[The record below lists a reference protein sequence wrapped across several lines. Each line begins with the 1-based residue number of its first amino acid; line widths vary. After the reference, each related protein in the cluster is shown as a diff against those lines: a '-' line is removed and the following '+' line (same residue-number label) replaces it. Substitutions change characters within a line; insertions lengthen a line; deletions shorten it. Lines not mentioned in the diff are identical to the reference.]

1 MKLDV
6 RKNRLG
12 NRMQDILDGLNKP
25 QREAVEQETGSMLVL
40 AGAGSGKTRV
50 LTTRIAHMVKN
61 GISPHEILAVTF
73 TNKAAAE
80 MRERLAGILGEDIV
94 KRMWVGTFHSIC
106 ARILRF
112 DVKHYKSEENRN
124 WEDNFTIFDQDES
137 MSLIKQAIKEE
148 NLDDKIYP
156 PQIIK
161 TVISNAKNK
170 MQTAYE
176 YASAARDYR
185 SEKIGLVFD
194 RYEKLLAQNNGI
206 DFDDLLLMSVKLLD
220 TSEQTLQKYYGRFR
234 HILVDEFQDTNVTQ
248 YQLIN
253 LLYGA
258 GQPEEDIPTD
268 KSLCVVGDVDQSIYS
283 WRGADYK
290 IILNFQKDFKES
302 SLIKLEQNYRS
313 TEVILEA
320 ANNIIQNN
328 SERLSKNLYS
338 IKGEGD
344 KIVSYEA
351 ESESGEANFIARK
364 IMSQTPKRS
373 YNDFTVL
380 YRMNAQSRAIEEAL
394 MSKGIP
400 YKIIGG
406 LKFYERKEIK
416 DTVAY
421 LKLLFNPSDDVSL
434 KRIINVP
441 KRSIGKTT
449 VDKLAAISSENSISI
464 LEIIE
469 EIDNYTEFSPRVRG
483 ILTDFL
489 DMMKNLG
496 ARQQAMSLSE
506 FISYLLDQI
515 GYIRILE
522 EEDTVESQTRLEN
535 IQEFIN
541 VAREFEKD
549 FEDETGLGELG
560 EFLSQVALVSDVD
573 ELDENSESV
582 TLMTLHAAK
591 GLEFP
596 VVFLAGL
603 EENIFP
609 HSRAQN
615 SNSEMEEERRLMYVG
630 VTRAE
635 ERLFLSYAK
644 RRQVW
649 GEFKYFNPSRFL
661 DEIPAKL
668 VEENRT
674 REPQSTETTFKSA
687 VSSMKSKRPVSD
699 LPASSSTATGF
710 GKNFVAPQRKKA
722 PTLIKK
728 NDSATAKSSTTS
740 KKIDNNIS
748 SLQEARAAIERI
760 KNSKPEFKPKVEP
773 VLKEEKQ
780 EDKVLNQPTHALEKF
795 EENTKV
801 FHDKFGKGIIKE
813 IIRIS
818 SSSMYVI
825 EFEGGLRKSLDADFA
840 KLTKLSK

>member
-1 MKLDV
+1 
-6 RKNRLG
+6 
-12 NRMQDILDGLNKP
+12 MQDILEGLNKP
-25 QREAVEQETGSMLVL
+25 QCEAVKQETGSMLVL

-50 LTTRIAHMVKN
+50 LTTRIVNLIRN
-61 GISPHEILAVTF
+61 GASPHSILAVTF

-80 MRERLAGILGEDIV
+80 MRERLGTLLGEDTV

-112 DVKHYKSEENRN
+112 DVKNYKSEEGRN

-148 NLDDKIYP
+148 NLDDKVYP
-156 PQIIK
+156 PQMIK

-176 YASAARDYR
+176 YASSARDYR
-185 SEKIGLVFD
+185 SEKISLVFD
-194 RYEKLLAQNNGI
+194 KYEKLLAQNNGI
-206 DFDDLLLMSVKLLD
+206 DFDDILLMSVKLLS
-220 TSEQTLQKYYGRFR
+220 TSEETLQKYYSRFR
-234 HILVDEFQDTNVTQ
+234 HILVDEFQDTNLTQ

-253 LLYGA
+253 LLHGA
-258 GQPEEDIPTD
+258 GQKEDEIPED

-290 IILNFQKDFKES
+290 IILNFQKDFKKS
-302 SLIKLEQNYRS
+302 NLIKLEQNYRS
-313 TEVILEA
+313 TEIILEA
-320 ANNIIQNN
+320 ANSIIKNN
-328 SERLSKNLYS
+328 QERLSKNLYS
-338 IKGEGD
+338 VKGEGD
-344 KIVSYEA
+344 KIVCYEA
-351 ESESGEANFIARK
+351 NSESEEANFVARK
-364 IMSQTPKRS
+364 ITSQVSKRS

-380 YRMNAQSRAIEEAL
+380 YRTNAQSRAIEEAL
-394 MSKGIP
+394 MAKGIP

-416 DTVAY
+416 DAVAY

-449 VDKLAAISSENSISI
+449 VDKLAAISSENSLSI

-469 EIDNYTEFSPRVRG
+469 EIDNYNEFSPRVRG

-489 DMMKNLG
+489 DMMKNLA
-496 ARQQAMSLSE
+496 ARQEALPLNE
-506 FISYLLDQI
+506 FISYLLEKI
-515 GYIRILE
+515 GYIDALK
-522 EEDTVESQTRLEN
+522 EEDTVESQTRLDN

-541 VAREFEKD
+541 VAREFETD

-582 TLMTLHAAK
+582 TLMTLHSAK

-603 EENIFP
+603 EENLFP

-635 ERLFLSYAK
+635 EKLYLSYAK

-649 GEFKYFNPSRFL
+649 GEYKYFNPSRFL

-668 VEENRT
+668 MEESRT
-674 REPQSTETTFKSA
+674 REAGTTETTFKSA
-687 VSSMKSKRPVSD
+687 VSSLKSKRPVSD
-699 LPASSSTATGF
+699 LPASSSTSTGF
-710 GKNFVAPQRKKA
+710 GKGFVAPQKRKK
-722 PTLIKK
+722 PVLLKK
-728 NDSATAKSSTTS
+728 DGKDANNEP
-740 KKIDNNIS
+740 KKINNSIS
-748 SLQEARAAIERI
+748 SLEEARAAIEKI
-760 KNSKPEFKPKVEP
+760 KNSKPNFKPKAEP
-773 VLKEEKQ
+773 VLKEREEYKEKVVPSVS
-780 EDKVLNQPTHALEKF
+780 EHASSLF
-795 EENTKV
+795 EADTKV

-813 IIRIS
+813 IIKIS